1 MRVHENIA
9 GKGKISLNPVPDMPI
24 LGFSDSAPTRKLFVY
39 KIQVNPIHT
48 ILKYGNYYD
57 FMDR

>member
-1 MRVHENIA
+1 MELKVPIA
-9 GKGKISLNPVPDMPI
+9 AN
-24 LGFSDSAPTRKLFVY
+24 Y

-48 ILKYGNYYD
+48 ILENGDYYD